1 MDWLALTCGLAIL
14 CAGYG
19 VLFALAMWL
28 RQAQYRHEIR
38 ERLFR
43 EVQNVGSVQTPARLG
58 SGLDAR
64 HEFNFADV
72 SESEV

>member
-28 RQAQYRHEIR
+28 RQVQYRHEIR

-43 EVQNVGSVQTPARLG
+43 EVQNVDSLHAPGRMGS
-58 SGLDAR
+58 SMDAR

-72 SESEV
+72 SEGPF

>member
-1 MDWLALTCGLAIL
+1 MHWLTLTCGLAIL

-43 EVQNVGSVQTPARLG
+43 EVQNVNALYTARRLG
-58 SGLDAR
+58 SGVDER
-64 HEFNFADV
+64 REFNFADV
-72 SESEV
+72 GESPF